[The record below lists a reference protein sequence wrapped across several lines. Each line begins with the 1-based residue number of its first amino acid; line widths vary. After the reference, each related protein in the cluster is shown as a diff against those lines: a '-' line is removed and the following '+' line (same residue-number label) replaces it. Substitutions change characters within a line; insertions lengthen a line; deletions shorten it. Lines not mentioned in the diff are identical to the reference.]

1 MASKLERAY
10 RFHGHESPGTTL
22 GVIMADYAL
31 ELFRENITCDDKKDM
46 KAFVETRKCIADSVQ
61 IATGRTAGGGLTVVD
76 YGKYA
81 VTLYNAT
88 SGEGVRVFVD
98 PEKTRE
104 YKNIDDWFLRRKP
117 KKDLPKEIVIKEI
130 LKAGRNILSHE
141 SVKIKVLG
149 KKHLPIKI
157 CVKCKEAFPSEGD
170 ELCEGCRNP
179 YYEKKWNA

>member
-1 MASKLERAY
+1 M
-10 RFHGHESPGTTL
+10 
-22 GVIMADYAL
+22 
-31 ELFRENITCDDKKDM
+31 
-46 KAFVETRKCIADSVQ
+46 
-61 IATGRTAGGGLTVVD
+61 D